1 MGKGL
6 RGNTGA
12 HMHMCSYKRK
22 SQDYYVVSEEP
33 ITEEIDTEPHVTS
46 VFDDS
51 IWHGKRKTILQTTTY
66 EYHPNM
72 KVSHTKFGNGII
84 AGVKDDTVYVY
95 FENAPINPIK
105 ILKDCENLKPKL

>member
-12 HMHMCSYKRK
+12 HMHICTYKKK

-33 ITEEIDTEPHVTS
+33 IDEEIDTQPYIDS
-46 VFDDS
+46 VIDDS
-51 IWHGKRKTILQTTTY
+51 SWHGKHKPTLQTVTY

-72 KVSHTKFGNGII
+72 KVSHAKFGDGII
-84 AGVKDDTVYVY
+84 AGVKDDTVYIY
-95 FENAPINPIK
+95 FENATIKPMK
-105 ILKDCENLKPKL
+105 ILKDCEYLKPK